1 MKSKNN
7 IFIAGHNGMVGK
19 AVSNYF
25 INKSYGNIFVADRS
39 ELDLMNLIDFER
51 FITENSINEIIF
63 CAAKVGGIN
72 ANRNKKFDFLYQNS
86 VMQNNLF
93 YIVEKHKIEKLTF
106 LGSSCIY
113 PRDCKQPIKEDY
125 LLQGYLEETNDAY
138 ALAKICGVKYCE
150 ILNSNNIY
158 DCRALMPT
166 NIYGYNDNFSLEDSH
181 VVPALI
187 RKFYEANKNNDNVTL
202 WGTGSPYREIMFS
215 EDLASAIFHIHTMQK
230 EDYFKITGP
239 SSLMNV
245 GSGDEMQIKEIA
257 HKIAGVINFQGEI
270 SFDSNYPD
278 GTPRKRL
285 DLSRLDKTGWM
296 KKYSVDDG
304 LESTI
309 KWYENNINNYRD

>member
-1 MKSKNN
+1 MKNKNN

-25 INKSYGNIFVADRS
+25 VNKGYGNIFMADRS
-39 ELDLMNLIDFER
+39 ELDLMNLIDFEE
-51 FITENSINEIIF
+51 FIINNFINEIIF

-72 ANRNKKFDFLYQNS
+72 ANRNKKFDFLYLNS

-113 PRDCKQPIKEDY
+113 PRDCHQPIKEDY
-125 LLQGYLEETNDAY
+125 LLKGYLEETNDAY

-187 RKFYEANKNNDNVTL
+187 RKFHEANKNNDKVTL

-230 EDYFKITGP
+230 KDFFQITGP

-245 GSGDEMQIKEIA
+245 GSGDEMQIKDIA
-257 HKIAGVINFQGEI
+257 YKIAEIINFKGDI
-270 SFDSNYPD
+270 FFDSNYPD

-285 DLSRLDKTGWM
+285 DLSRLNKTGWE
-296 KKYSVDDG
+296 KKYSVNNG
-304 LESTI
+304 LKSTI
-309 KWYENNINNYRD
+309 KWFQKNIDNYRD